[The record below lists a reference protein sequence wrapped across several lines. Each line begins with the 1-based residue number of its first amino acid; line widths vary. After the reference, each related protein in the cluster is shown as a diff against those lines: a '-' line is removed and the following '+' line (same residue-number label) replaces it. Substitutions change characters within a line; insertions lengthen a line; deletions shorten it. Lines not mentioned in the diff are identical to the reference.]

1 MIRAIYRTDV
11 KLFLFSSPPER
22 PNETVAR
29 DVPAGRR
36 FFSADM
42 FLEHWVALKGS
53 RHSWVCDEN
62 GRIDSLISLRSSA
75 SSAVWY
81 VDYLQTVD
89 EEHCQALLESVSTS
103 ALKKGVRK
111 LYIDLSANCPVIS
124 VAKRSGFVAY
134 NTYNV
139 YRYKNK
145 SKPRPVPVPQPYS
158 IRTRESGDDSALYT
172 LFNKAV
178 PPPVRNAEGAT
189 FDEWRNTSL
198 CNALF
203 EHRAEHL
210 LSREENLVGCLRIS
224 SAGGAGCFEILFDQ
238 LEGAGLEWL
247 VDYALNCLSGKASI
261 YGIVSSSQWQLR
273 SMLEGAG
280 FDNMTK
286 CESLLK
292 ETVIRVEE
300 PQFMP
305 IRA

>member
-1 MIRAIYRTDV
+1 MIRAINRTDV
-11 KLFLFSSPPER
+11 TLFLFSSPPER

-29 DVPAGRR
+29 DVPDRKH
-36 FFSADM
+36 FFSTDI
-42 FLEHWVALKGS
+42 FLEHWVAWKGS
-53 RHSWVCDEN
+53 RHSWVCDES

-81 VDYLQTVD
+81 IDYLQAVD
-89 EEHCQALLESVSTS
+89 EEHCRALLENVSAS

-111 LYIDLSANCPVIS
+111 LYIDISANSPVVG
-124 VAKRSGFVAY
+124 VAKRAGFVGY

-145 SKPRPVPVPQPYS
+145 STPRPVPPPQPYS
-158 IRTRESGDDSALYT
+158 IRIRESGDDAALYA

-198 CNALF
+198 CCALF
-203 EHRAEHL
+203 DHRTEYL
-210 LSREENLVGCLRIS
+210 LSREGNLVGCLRVS
-224 SAGGAGCFEILFDQ
+224 SAGGAGCFEIMFDQ
-238 LEGAGLEWL
+238 MEGSGLEWL
-247 VDYALNCLSGKASI
+247 ADYALSCLSGRVSI
-261 YGIVSSSQWQLR
+261 YSVVSSSQWQLR
-273 SMLEGAG
+273 GMLENAG
-280 FDNMTK
+280 FEHVSK
-286 CESLLK
+286 CEALLK

-305 IRA
+305 ARA

>member
-11 KLFLFSSPPER
+11 MLFLFSSPPER

-29 DVPAGRR
+29 DVPAGRH
-36 FFSADM
+36 FFSADI
-42 FLEHWVALKGS
+42 FLEHWGAWKGS

-62 GRIDSLISLRSSA
+62 GKVDSLISLRSSA

-81 VDYLQTVD
+81 IDYLQAVD
-89 EEHCQALLESVSTS
+89 EEHCRALLESVSAS

-111 LYIDLSANCPVIS
+111 LYIDLSATSPVVG
-124 VAKRSGFVAY
+124 VAKRGGFVAY

-139 YRYKNK
+139 YLYKNK
-145 SKPRPVPVPQPYS
+145 SAPRPVPVPQPYA
-158 IRTRESGDDSALYT
+158 IRVRESGDDAALYN

-178 PPPVRNAEGAT
+178 PPPVRSAEGAT

-198 CNALF
+198 CCALF

-210 LSREENLVGCLRIS
+210 LSREGNLVGCLRVS
-224 SAGGAGCFEILFDQ
+224 SAGGAGCFEIMFDQ

-247 VDYALNCLSGKASI
+247 VNYALNCLSGKSSI
-261 YGIVSSSQWQLR
+261 YSIVSSSQWQLR
-273 SMLEGAG
+273 GMVESAG
-280 FDNMTK
+280 FEHVAK
-286 CESLLK
+286 CEALLK

-305 IRA
+305 VRA

>member
-1 MIRAIYRTDV
+1 MIRAINRTDV
-11 KLFLFSSPPER
+11 MLFLFSSPPER

-29 DVPAGRR
+29 DVPAGRH
-36 FFSADM
+36 FFSADI
-42 FLEHWVALKGS
+42 FLEHWGAWKGS

-62 GRIDSLISLRSSA
+62 GKVDSLISLRSSA

-81 VDYLQTVD
+81 IDYLQAVD
-89 EEHCQALLESVSTS
+89 EEHCRALLESVSAS

-111 LYIDLSANCPVIS
+111 LYIDLSATSPVVG
-124 VAKRSGFVAY
+124 VAKRGGFVAY

-139 YRYKNK
+139 YRYKGK
-145 SKPRPVPVPQPYS
+145 STPSPMPAPQTYA
-158 IRTRESGDDSALYT
+158 IRSRESGDDAALYA

-178 PPPVRNAEGAT
+178 TPQVRNAEGAT

-198 CNALF
+198 CCALF
-203 EHRAEHL
+203 DHRTEHL
-210 LSREENLVGCLRIS
+210 LSREGNLVGCLRVS
-224 SAGGAGCFEILFDQ
+224 SDGGAGCFEILFDQ
-238 LEGAGLEWL
+238 LEGSALEWL

-273 SMLEGAG
+273 GMLEGAG
-280 FDNMTK
+280 FEKTAK

-292 ETVIRVEE
+292 ETVIRVTE

-305 IRA
+305 VRA